1 MNLQLLSDLHL
12 ESDPLFRA
20 VPAPGADL
28 LVLAGD
34 VGSYQKRRDGSVMP
48 EPDWGLQRFS
58 PLPQFAGWP
67 VPVLYVPGNHEYD
80 ALDLDE
86 AHLALRRTCDRLG
99 IQWLERETTV
109 IDGVRFVGTTLWSDY
124 DALAAVGTPK
134 KGAGPASKGG
144 QSQAPTETE
153 RLRQRERAFRAAN
166 FYLVKMAGQRGGALF
181 DAAAMRELALEC
193 QAWLREALAQ
203 AFDGRTVVVT
213 HFAPT
218 LHSADPRYGL
228 VPGTAG
234 FCNGLDELLPH
245 ADLWVHGHLHCPVNH
260 TVRGRI
266 GPDAY
271 QGRDWA
277 CRIVANPRGY
287 FSKGEQAGFIERRVV
302 TVPRGRRTALDQN
315 QHTEQ
320 A

>member
-67 VPVLYVPGNHEYD
+67 VPVIYVPGNHEYD
-80 ALDLDE
+80 ALDFDT
-86 AHLALRRTCDRLG
+86 AHTDLRKTCDRLG
-99 IQWLERETTV
+99 IQWLERETAV

-124 DALAAVGTPK
+124 DALAAVGPPPSGPTQGKAPRRTAP
-134 KGAGPASKGG
+134 GAEAR
-144 QSQAPTETE
+144 APTETE

-193 QAWLREALAQ
+193 QAWLRAELARP
-203 AFDGRTVVVT
+203 FDGRTVVVT

-228 VPGTAG
+228 SPGTAG
-234 FCNGLDELLPH
+234 FCNALDELLPL
-245 ADLWVHGHLHCPVNH
+245 ADLWLHGHLHCPTDVQL
-260 TVRGRI
+260 GR
-266 GPDAY
+266 
-271 QGRDWA
+271 
-277 CRIVANPRGY
+277 CHIVANPLGY
-287 FSKGEQAGFIERRVV
+287 ASKQEQLSFQPQLLI
-302 TVPRGRRTALDQN
+302 TV
-315 QHTEQ
+315 
-320 A
+320 

>member
-1 MNLQLLSDLHL
+1 MKLQLLSDLHL

-20 VPAPGADL
+20 LPAPGADL

-48 EPDWGLQRFS
+48 EPDWGLRRFS

-86 AHLALRRTCDRLG
+86 AHQDLRRTCDRLG

-124 DALAAVGTPK
+124 DALAGARASTLPAARGSLPPEGAEPALGRP
-134 KGAGPASKGG
+134 GAGVHATRRPPTNGKGPG
-144 QSQAPTETE
+144 LTAAPTETE

-166 FYLVKMAGQRGGALF
+166 FYLVKMAGQRAGALF

-193 QAWLREALAQ
+193 QAWLRGALAQ
-203 AFDGRTVVVT
+203 PFDGRTVVVT

-228 VPGTAG
+228 SPGTAG
-234 FCNGLDELLPH
+234 FCNALDELLPL
-245 ADLWVHGHLHCPVNH
+245 ADLWLHGHLHCPTDVQ
-260 TVRGRI
+260 VGR
-266 GPDAY
+266 
-271 QGRDWA
+271 
-277 CRIVANPRGY
+277 CRIVANPLGY
-287 FSKGEQAGFIERRVV
+287 ASKGEQLSFQPQQLI
-302 TVPRGRRTALDQN
+302 TV
-315 QHTEQ
+315 
-320 A
+320 